1 MTQDESQFVKAF
13 MNKYEQLFK
22 DLGKE
27 IKDF

>member
-1 MTQDESQFVKAF
+1 MTREESQFVKVF
-13 MNKYEQLFK
+13 MKEYEQLFE